1 MTEQLAGP
9 DSGTAGKLQHAA
21 GRAER
26 VKRFGQFIA
35 AGKIQA
41 LVQVI
46 RGQSPVVGDLFIE
59 EMIGF
64 RTAG

>member
-1 MTEQLAGP
+1 MAISAG
-9 DSGTAGKLQHAA
+9 GAA
-21 GRAER
+21 PFALKPARR
-26 VKRFGQFIA
+26 RFGQFIA